1 MIRHVLFDLDDTLC
15 DFAGARRRGLTAAFA
30 PLEPTAA
37 EAALRLWGEVE
48 PGLYRYFSRR
58 VLSRDGYRRL
68 RFAAV
73 LSAVRGTHAGAVPEP
88 YDLDNA
94 AGAMNHAFMTE
105 VNDRVKP
112 VPGAVQCL
120 RALAEQGVGCHVLT
134 NGPLDGQQRKL
145 TVTGLRDLV
154 DRVYVSEEL
163 GVAKPDPEVFRRA
176 LADLGVPADQV
187 LMVGD
192 SFEYDVAPARAAGLP
207 ALWYAP
213 EHPAGEGGVVRD
225 LTEVP
230 DAAALL

>member
-15 DFAGARRRGLTAAFA
+15 DFAGARRRGLAAAFA
-30 PLEPTAA
+30 PLEPSAA
-37 EAALRLWGEVE
+37 EAALRLWGELE

-88 YDLDNA
+88 YDLARA
-94 AGAMNHAFMTE
+94 AAAINPAFMTE
-105 VNDRVKP
+105 VNDRVTP
-112 VPGAVQCL
+112 VSGAVECL
-120 RALAEQGVGCHVLT
+120 RALAERGVGCHVLT

-145 TVTGLRDLV
+145 AVTGLRDLV

-163 GVAKPDPEVFRRA
+163 GVAKPDPEVFRRV
-176 LADLGVPADQV
+176 LADLAAPADQV

-192 SFEYDVAPARAAGLP
+192 SFDYDVAPARAIGLP
-207 ALWYAP
+207 ALWYVP
-213 EHPAGEGGVVRD
+213 RHPVREDGVVRD